1 MAKSKI
7 QYKKVTNENFSIEGE
22 LNIVDGK
29 ILINVEEEGE
39 KDLTKA
45 LEKYNEKYIK
55 ITIGEKTEE
64 DLSDEL
70 DGQNKEA

>member
-29 ILINVEEEGE
+29 IIISVEEEGD

-45 LEKYNEKYIK
+45 LERYKDKYIK
-55 ITIGEKTEE
+55 ISVGEKTEE

-70 DGQNKEA
+70 DLSVE

>member
-29 ILINVEEEGE
+29 IIISVEEEGD

-45 LEKYNEKYIK
+45 LERYQDKYIK
-55 ITIGEKTEE
+55 ISVGEKTEE

-70 DGQNKEA
+70 DLSVE

>member
-64 DLSDEL
+64 DLSDKL
-70 DGQNKEA
+70 DLSVE

>member
-7 QYKKVTNENFSIEGE
+7 QYKKVTNENFSIEGK
-22 LNIVDGK
+22 LNIADGK
-29 ILINVEEEGE
+29 IIISVEEEGD

-45 LEKYNEKYIK
+45 LERYQDKYIK
-55 ITIGEKTEE
+55 ISVGEKTEE

-70 DGQNKEA
+70 DLSVE